1 MRSFSNEPGGGHK
14 SCSDSKL
21 KIFVLKQFVL
31 ALDLLHPRGERRM
44 TEAGTG
50 RAAFAKLVYELREA
64 LVPPASIPE
73 PGLEPAGSDPA
84 V

>member
-1 MRSFSNEPGGGHK
+1 MSVCVGGGRK

-21 KIFVLKQFVL
+21 KIFVLKQFVP
-31 ALDLLHPRGERRM
+31 ALDLLHPRGEPRM
-44 TEAGTG
+44 TEAGPG
-50 RAAFAKLVYELREA
+50 RAVFAKLVYELREA

-84 V
+84 L